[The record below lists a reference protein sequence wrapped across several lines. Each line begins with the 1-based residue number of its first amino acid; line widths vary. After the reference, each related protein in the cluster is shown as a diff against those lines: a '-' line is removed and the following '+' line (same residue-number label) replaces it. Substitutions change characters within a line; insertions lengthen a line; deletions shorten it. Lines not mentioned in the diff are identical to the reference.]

1 MSYVD
6 IANEE
11 SSDIQ
16 ADGEDYY
23 VALRNLENKY
33 GYDEDIVTIIR
44 MCNQWQNSFHKM
56 QGRCNEFIMATTS
69 YEARI
74 KSILENKTEPE
85 VFGFNSGIILSELT
99 YLNLNMISESVSS
112 MSNTRDLSVSSR
124 FLRMLCPL
132 PREGM

>member
-44 MCNQWQNSFHKM
+44 MCNQWQIA
-56 QGRCNEFIMATTS
+56 FIKCKVAATNLLWQQLHMRH
-69 YEARI
+69 E
-74 KSILENKTEPE
+74 
-85 VFGFNSGIILSELT
+85 
-99 YLNLNMISESVSS
+99 LNLY
-112 MSNTRDLSVSSR
+112 
-124 FLRMLCPL
+124 
-132 PREGM
+132 

>member
-56 QGRCNEFIMATTS
+56 QGCCNEFIMATTS

-74 KSILENKTEPE
+74 KSILENKTEDE
-85 VFGFNSGIILSELT
+85 
-99 YLNLNMISESVSS
+99 
-112 MSNTRDLSVSSR
+112 
-124 FLRMLCPL
+124 
-132 PREGM
+132 

>member
-44 MCNQWQNSFHKM
+44 MCNQWQNSFYKM

-74 KSILENKTEPE
+74 KSILENKTEDE
-85 VFGFNSGIILSELT
+85 
-99 YLNLNMISESVSS
+99 
-112 MSNTRDLSVSSR
+112 
-124 FLRMLCPL
+124 
-132 PREGM
+132 